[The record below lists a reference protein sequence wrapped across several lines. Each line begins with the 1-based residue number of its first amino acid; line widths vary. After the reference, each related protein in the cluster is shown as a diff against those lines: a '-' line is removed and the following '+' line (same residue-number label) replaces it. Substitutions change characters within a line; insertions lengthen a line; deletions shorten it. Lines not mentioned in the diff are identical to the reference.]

1 VCYCERSNCKLVCGH
16 SFCKSCVKS
25 WFYKAVEDPSCP
37 MCRSKLYFKGMYKV
51 VPKWEEE
58 RLELLQE
65 EAFAEAFDDVFVV
78 EEGDPSDTDS
88 NVSEGDSEEWDFGSD
103 SDFSDYYQ
111 ADQWP
116 NIYEEVDYRMDDI
129 LGLQERFHTLNR
141 SGIAIHAEFLSNYWY
156 NVISTYDRFV
166 YEDTRT
172 HIENMFVSKHQA
184 IQEGKTSQGVARGY
198 QDDPMGMFLVIV
210 CV

>member
-1 VCYCERSNCKLVCGH
+1 
-16 SFCKSCVKS
+16 
-25 WFYKAVEDPSCP
+25 
-37 MCRSKLYFKGMYKV
+37 MYKV

-78 EEGDPSDTDS
+78 EERDPSVTDS
-88 NVSEGDSEEWDFGSD
+88 DVSEGEEWDFGSD
-103 SDFSDYYQ
+103 SDFSDY
-111 ADQWP
+111 QWP
-116 NIYEEVDYRMDDI
+116 NMYEEVDYRMDDI
-129 LGLQERFHTLNR
+129 LGLQERFQTLNR

-184 IQEGKTSQGVARGY
+184 IQEGKSSQGVARGY
-198 QDDPMGMFLVIV
+198 QDAPMGMFLVIV